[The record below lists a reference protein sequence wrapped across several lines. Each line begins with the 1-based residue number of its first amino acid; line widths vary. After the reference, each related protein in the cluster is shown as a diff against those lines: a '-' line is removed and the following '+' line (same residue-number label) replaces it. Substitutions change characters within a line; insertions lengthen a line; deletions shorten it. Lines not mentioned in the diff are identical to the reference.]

1 MHTKPYA
8 RMSPDR
14 SAVVIRAAL
23 WTTLATVALL
33 VIIMVAHPWVH
44 PWTGVAQ

>member
-1 MHTKPYA
+1 MHTKRSS

-14 SAVVIRAAL
+14 TAVAIRAAL
-23 WTTLATVALL
+23 WVVLATTSIL

-44 PWTGVAQ
+44 PWTGVPH